1 MSSLK
6 LLNTKSV
13 IPLSL
18 FKMFMGAVERQPS
31 RVSLFGDV
39 TSFPLGLLVG
49 WSLLGV
55 LCCCLLGRSVCDG
68 PK

>member
-1 MSSLK
+1 MFTIIIYWQKHFFLSSLK
-6 LLNTKSV
+6 LLNTESV

-49 WSLLGV
+49 WSVNV
-55 LCCCLLGRSVCDG
+55 L
-68 PK
+68 